1 MVVDKTTT
9 TRQNLAEIDKFHT
22 NQRKQMLNLNKIK
35 KTKAQADPG

>member
-9 TRQNLAEIDKFHT
+9 TRQNLAEI
-22 NQRKQMLNLNKIK
+22 NQFETTKENKGQILNKIK